1 MAKLSRRQLF
11 IFGGIALG
19 GGIAGAAQGFL
30 FRNSAPSQTA
40 ANPAALNNPNPS
52 ASQPPAPSNTASKVR
67 SSANLKPAPK
77 GLYAPTRGDVRLV
90 VISDLNSAYGSTN
103 YRESV
108 KTAIRLIPDWEPDLV
123 LCGGDMVAAQSL
135 SLNRDEVDAMWQ
147 AFDRYISGPLRA
159 AKLPFGFTVGNHDGS
174 GALSSGGK
182 FTFQTDRE
190 AARTYWRDGLHD
202 PQINFVDRGDFP
214 FYYTFAQN
222 EIFYL
227 VWDASTATITKTQL
241 DWAAQALSSKAAQGA
256 KLRIVIGH
264 LPLYGI
270 AKGRDNYGNFLD
282 DADELR
288 RFLEKYKVH
297 TYVSGHHHAYYPGHR
312 GKLELLHAGVLGD
325 GPRRLVTG
333 NLPPN
338 HTLTVVDIKL
348 DQAETAYT
356 TYDMNTLQVIDQS
369 TLPPVI
375 HAPNGKVYRRDVKET

>member
-1 MAKLSRRQLF
+1 MTKLSRRQLF

-30 FRNSAPSQTA
+30 FRNPSANSSTGSNPST
-40 ANPAALNNPNPS
+40 NNPTANNTVAGAKPSPIKQNTNPNS
-52 ASQPPAPSNTASKVR
+52 
-67 SSANLKPAPK
+67 KPAPK
-77 GLYAPTRGDVRLV
+77 GLYAPQRGDVRLV
-90 VISDLNSAYGSTN
+90 VISDLNSAYGSTD

-135 SLNRDEVDAMWQ
+135 SLSRSEVNAMWD
-147 AFDRYISGPLRA
+147 AFDRYVSGPLRT
-159 AKLPFGFTVGNHDGS
+159 AKLPFGFTIGNHDGS
-174 GALSSGGK
+174 GALGGSGK
-182 FTFQTDRE
+182 FSFQTDRD
-190 AARTYWRDGLHD
+190 AARAYWRDASHNPNLSF
-202 PQINFVDRGDFP
+202 IDRGDFP

-227 VWDASTATITKTQL
+227 VWDASTATITKAQL
-241 DWAAQALSSKAAQGA
+241 DWAAKAFSSKAAQEA
-256 KLRIVIGH
+256 KLRMVIGH

-282 DADELR
+282 DADELQN
-288 RFLEKYKVH
+288 FLEKYKVH
-297 TYVSGHHHAYYPGHR
+297 TYISGHHHAYYPGHR

-325 GPRRLVTG
+325 GPRRLIAG

-348 DQAETAYT
+348 DTAETIYT
-356 TYDMNTLQVIDQS
+356 TYDMDTLKVIDQS
-369 TLPPVI
+369 TLPRMLN
-375 HAPNGKVYRRDVKET
+375 APNGKVYRRDVPEV